1 MKSLFASTEYGM
13 LGLLIFMTLFAGIL
27 VWLFLPGAKEKF
39 KKHGEIPLKDD
50 KND

>member
-1 MKSLFASTEYGM
+1 MKSLFANPEFGTI
-13 LGLLIFMTLFAGIL
+13 GLLIFFFFFLGIL

-50 KND
+50 E